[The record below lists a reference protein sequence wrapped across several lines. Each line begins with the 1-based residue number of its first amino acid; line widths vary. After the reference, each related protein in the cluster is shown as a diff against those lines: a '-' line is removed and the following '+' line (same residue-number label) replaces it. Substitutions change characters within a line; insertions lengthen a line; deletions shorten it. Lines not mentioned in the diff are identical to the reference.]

1 MITFEFYRDTYLGS
15 AIPENRFAE
24 VAARAAE
31 ELERLKRYYRVEGGE
46 EAQAMA
52 ICAMAESFFAHGRH
66 GAGVQSATVGGVS
79 VRYDDATSRAK
90 DLAKKLYQQACV
102 YLEIYRGTENA

>member
-1 MITFEFYRDTYLGS
+1 MVTFEFYRDTYLGS
-15 AIPENRFAE
+15 TIPEGRFAE
-24 VAARAAE
+24 FAARSSE
-31 ELERLKRYYRVEGGE
+31 ELVRLKRYYRVEGGE

-52 ICAMAESFFAHGRH
+52 ICAMAESLFDYSRH

-90 DLAKKLYQQACV
+90 DLARKLYQQACV
-102 YLEIYRGTENA
+102 YLDIYRGTENA

>member
-15 AIPENRFAE
+15 TIPESRFAE
-24 VAARAAE
+24 LALRASE
-31 ELERLKRYYRVEGGE
+31 ELGRLKKYYRVEGGE

-52 ICAMAESFFAHGRH
+52 ICAMAESLFAYGKH

-79 VRYDDATSRAK
+79 VRYDDATSRVK
-90 DLAKKLYQQACV
+90 DLARKLYQQACV

>member
-24 VAARAAE
+24 LAKRAKE
-31 ELERLKRYYRVEGGE
+31 ELERMKRCYRVEGGE

-52 ICAMAESFFAHGRH
+52 ICAMAESLFAHSRH

-79 VRYDDATSRAK
+79 VRYDDAGSRAK
-90 DLAKKLYQQACV
+90 DLQKKLYRQAGV